1 MLALFKKQKESK
13 LLKAIETGDL
23 NTLAKRLKQTDAQL
37 LNQQTDR
44 LSTIE
49 IAIRAGQAK
58 ALGMLI
64 DAGASLEH
72 LASTNEPYLLLAL
85 QQEHSLP
92 LISVLLQSGADPQ
105 QIIKVSDTHAVTACF
120 QHCSSTTLMLHL
132 NRFIQYG
139 MDLNQPDSQGLTAL
153 EHALKTENKALLN
166 FLIVSGADTPQV
178 WPESTPEALKAYLN
192 RCVDDMRIRQ
202 MFLEQ

>member
-23 NTLAKRLKQTDAQL
+23 NTLSKRLKQIDAEL

-64 DAGASLEH
+64 DAGANLEH

-105 QIIKVSDTHAVTACF
+105 QIITVSDTHAVTACF

-153 EHALKTENKALLN
+153 EHALKTENKELLN
-166 FLIVSGADTPQV
+166 FLIVSGANTPQV
-178 WPESTPEALKAYLN
+178 WPESTPEALKVYLN